1 MSLKVCLLGATGWVG
16 RELAPAIHK
25 EADLSLVSAYSRSH
39 GGENLG
45 ELLGIADMATP
56 VLGTVEETLQ
66 LAADVVVEYTAPS
79 IAKANVLAAIAAGR
93 HVVIGTSGLTGAD
106 FAEIAAAAEKQ
117 AVGVLAAG
125 NFAITAVL
133 LQRFAEIA
141 AKYVPQW
148 EVIDYAGAG
157 KKDAPSGTARELAY
171 RLSQQGDSHKEVPI
185 NETVGPKESR
195 GADINGTQVHSLR
208 LPGFILSA
216 EAIFGLPDE
225 RLTIRHDAGSSA
237 RPYVAGTLLAIRK
250 VNTFTGLIRGLDQV
264 MIF

>member
-1 MSLKVCLLGATGWVG
+1 MSLKICLLGATGWVG
-16 RELAPAIHK
+16 RELAPAIHA
-25 EADLSLVSAYSRSH
+25 EADLSLVSAYSRSN

-45 ELLGIADMATP
+45 KVLGISDMATP
-56 VLGTVEETLQ
+56 VFATIEEA
-66 LAADVVVEYTAPS
+66 LAVDAAVVVEYTAPAV
-79 IAKANVLAAIAAGR
+79 AKANVLAAIAAGR
-93 HVVIGTSGLTGAD
+93 HVVIGTSGLTEAD
-106 FAEIAAAAEKQ
+106 FTEIAAAAEKQ
-117 AVGVLAAG
+117 QVGVLAAG

-171 RLSQQGDSHKEVPI
+171 RLSQQGDSLKEVPI

-250 VNTFTGLIRGLDQV
+250 VSTLKGLTRGLDQV
-264 MIF
+264 MTF